1 MAPLYDILD
10 QVLGQSS
17 RPGEGLS
24 GKPVEVVL
32 PFEEP
37 ELGASGGRRG
47 GRGKQ
52 VYGREKPCRTD
63 VSRCMLWRAWLR
75 KLKSEVVCRPSATK
89 LYRRRLLG

>member
-1 MAPLYDILD
+1 MHTHPASRRRGRVVGRVLAPLYDILD

-47 GRGKQ
+47 GRGKH
-52 VYGREKPCRTD
+52 VYEREKRQTFRD
-63 VSRCMLWRAWLR
+63 VCYG
-75 KLKSEVVCRPSATK
+75 E
-89 LYRRRLLG
+89 LG